1 MIQEDVKEKHENEKK
16 DDVNYD
22 VIVLKKEQTLKVF
35 ELIQQR
41 MKQFV
46 AAQDEVETITVRFQR
61 ALISPQLTLSL
72 RI

>member
-22 VIVLKKEQTLKVF
+22 LIVLKKEQTLKVF

-46 AAQDEVETITVRFQR
+46 AAQEEVETITVRFQE
-61 ALISPQLTLSL
+61 LLYLPN
-72 RI
+72 